1 MPCCAS
7 AKAISVHSPPCRLFK
22 FSMAF
27 AERRGGWGGVL
38 LSVTVVECNLSCKPR
53 LLVNPSSVIKV

>member
-27 AERRGGWGGVL
+27 AERRGGLGGGVTVSNCSGMQSEL
-38 LSVTVVECNLSCKPR
+38 QTEAFGKSFLSY
-53 LLVNPSSVIKV
+53 